1 MKTGDKRSLS
11 GGLGFTEPGSPLYGP
26 GVDQTGSGRCP
37 ASGFSFVVRSSRMR
51 FDSVF
56 PPMPT
61 PFRNGEIDPD
71 AIAFNVSK
79 WMQAG
84 LGGIVAL
91 GTNGESGLLDDR
103 ESDQVVAAARES
115 VPSDRVL
122 IAGTGRESTRATIAA
137 TQRAADLGADAALI
151 RTPSFF
157 KTMSTPALLVRHYTA
172 VADASPIP
180 ILLYNFPN
188 ATGVAFSADSVAQL
202 AEHKNI
208 VGMKESGTDAS
219 QFAQFVD
226 VTPPSFAM
234 LAGSGTVCNA
244 DLCLG
249 AVGGILAVAAVVP
262 EICLRVLKAVQ
273 EGRYDLARQLQ
284 KDMVT
289 LARLVTSGFGVP
301 GLKAALDIAG
311 YKGGDPRPPLLPAPA
326 DAREQI
332 RAELARVLEVV

>member
-1 MKTGDKRSLS
+1 
-11 GGLGFTEPGSPLYGP
+11 
-26 GVDQTGSGRCP
+26 
-37 ASGFSFVVRSSRMR
+37 MR

-61 PFRNGEIDPD
+61 PFRDGDVD
-71 AIAFNVSK
+71 TSAIAFNVGK
-79 WMQAG
+79 WMHAG

-91 GTNGESGLLDDR
+91 GTNGESGLLDER
-103 ESDQVVAAARES
+103 ESDQVLAAVRES
-115 VPSDRVL
+115 VPAERVL

-137 TQRAADLGADAALI
+137 TKRAAALGADAALI

-157 KTMSTPALLVRHYTA
+157 KTMSTPALLVRHYTE

-188 ATGVAFSADSVAQL
+188 ATGVAFSADSVARL
-202 AEHKNI
+202 AEHTNI
-208 VGMKESGTDAS
+208 VGMKESGTDAA

-226 VTPPSFAM
+226 ITPPSFAV
-234 LAGSGTVCNA
+234 LAGTGTVFYS

-249 AVGGILAVAAVVP
+249 AVGGILAIAAVVP
-262 EICLRVLKAVQ
+262 EMCLRILKAVR
-273 EGRYDLARQLQ
+273 EGRHDVARQLQ
-284 KDMVT
+284 KEMAT

-301 GLKAALDIAG
+301 GLKAALDLAG
-311 YKGGDPRPPLLPAPA
+311 YKGGDPRPPLVPAPA

>member
-1 MKTGDKRSLS
+1 
-11 GGLGFTEPGSPLYGP
+11 
-26 GVDQTGSGRCP
+26 
-37 ASGFSFVVRSSRMR
+37 MR

-61 PFRNGEIDPD
+61 PFRDGDVD
-71 AIAFNVSK
+71 TGAIAFNVGK
-79 WMQAG
+79 WMHAG

-91 GTNGESGLLDDR
+91 GTNGESGLLDES
-103 ESDQVVAAARES
+103 ESDQVLAAVRES
-115 VPSDRVL
+115 VPAERVL

-137 TQRAADLGADAALI
+137 TRRAAALGADAALI

-157 KTMSTPALLVRHYTA
+157 KTMATPALLVRHYTA

-188 ATGVAFSADSVAQL
+188 ATGVAFSADSVARL
-202 AEHKNI
+202 AEHTNI
-208 VGMKESGTDAS
+208 VGMKESGTDAA

-226 VTPPSFAM
+226 IAPPSFAV
-234 LAGSGTVCNA
+234 LAGTGTVFYS

-249 AVGGILAVAAVVP
+249 AVGGILAIAAVVP
-262 EICLRVLKAVQ
+262 EMCLRLLKAVRD
-273 EGRYDLARQLQ
+273 GRHDVARQLQ
-284 KDMVT
+284 KEMAT

-301 GLKAALDIAG
+301 GLKAALDLAG
-311 YKGGDPRPPLLPAPA
+311 YKGGDPRPPLVPAPA

-332 RAELARVLEVV
+332 RAELTRVLEVV

>member
-1 MKTGDKRSLS
+1 
-11 GGLGFTEPGSPLYGP
+11 
-26 GVDQTGSGRCP
+26 
-37 ASGFSFVVRSSRMR
+37 MR

-61 PFRNGEIDPD
+61 PFRDGDVD
-71 AIAFNVSK
+71 TSAIAFNVAK
-79 WMQAG
+79 WMHAG

-91 GTNGESGLLDDR
+91 GTNGESGLLDDS
-103 ESDQVVAAARES
+103 ESDQVLAAVRES
-115 VPSDRVL
+115 VPAERVL

-137 TQRAADLGADAALI
+137 TRRAAALGADAALI

-188 ATGVAFSADSVAQL
+188 ATGVAFSADSVARL
-202 AEHKNI
+202 AEDKNI
-208 VGMKESGTDAS
+208 VGMKESGTDAA

-226 VTPPSFAM
+226 IAPPSFAM
-234 LAGSGTVCNA
+234 LAGTGTVFYS

-249 AVGGILAVAAVVP
+249 AVGGILAIAAVVP
-262 EICLRVLKAVQ
+262 EMCLRILKAVR
-273 EGRYDLARQLQ
+273 EGRHDVARQLQ
-284 KDMVT
+284 KEMAT

-301 GLKAALDIAG
+301 GLKAALDLAG
-311 YKGGDPRPPLLPAPA
+311 YKGGDPRPPLVPAPA
-326 DAREQI
+326 EAREQI

>member
-1 MKTGDKRSLS
+1 
-11 GGLGFTEPGSPLYGP
+11 
-26 GVDQTGSGRCP
+26 
-37 ASGFSFVVRSSRMR
+37 
-51 FDSVF
+51 
-56 PPMPT
+56 MPT
-61 PFRNGEIDPD
+61 PFRDGDVD
-71 AIAFNVSK
+71 TSAIAFNVAK
-79 WMQAG
+79 WMHAG

-91 GTNGESGLLDDR
+91 GTNGESGLLDDS
-103 ESDQVVAAARES
+103 ESDQVLAAVRES
-115 VPSDRVL
+115 VPAERVL

-137 TQRAADLGADAALI
+137 TRRAAALGADAALI

-188 ATGVAFSADSVAQL
+188 ATGVAFSADSVARL

-208 VGMKESGTDAS
+208 VGMKESGTDAA

-226 VTPPSFAM
+226 IAPPSFAM
-234 LAGSGTVCNA
+234 LAGTGTVFYS

-249 AVGGILAVAAVVP
+249 AVGGILAIAAVVP
-262 EICLRVLKAVQ
+262 EMCLRLLKAVR
-273 EGRYDLARQLQ
+273 EGRHDAARQLQ
-284 KDMVT
+284 KEMAT

-301 GLKAALDIAG
+301 GLKAALDLAG
-311 YKGGDPRPPLLPAPA
+311 YKGGDPRPPLVPAPA
-326 DAREQI
+326 EAREQI

>member
-1 MKTGDKRSLS
+1 
-11 GGLGFTEPGSPLYGP
+11 
-26 GVDQTGSGRCP
+26 
-37 ASGFSFVVRSSRMR
+37 MR

-61 PFRNGEIDPD
+61 PFRDGDVD
-71 AIAFNVSK
+71 TSAIAFNVGK
-79 WMQAG
+79 WMHAG
-84 LGGIVAL
+84 LGGIVPL
-91 GTNGESGLLDDR
+91 GTTGESGLLDDR
-103 ESDQVVAAARES
+103 ESDQVLAAVRES
-115 VPSDRVL
+115 VPGDRVL

-137 TQRAADLGADAALI
+137 TRGAAALGADAALI

-188 ATGVAFSADSVAQL
+188 ATGVAFSADSASRL

-208 VGMKESGTDAS
+208 VGMKESGTDAA

-226 VTPPSFAM
+226 IAPPSFAM
-234 LAGSGTVCNA
+234 LAGTGTVFYP

-249 AVGGILAVAAVVP
+249 AIGGILAIAAVAP
-262 EICLRVLKAVQ
+262 EICLRLLRAVQ
-273 EGRYDLARQLQ
+273 QDRHQDARQLQ
-284 KDMVT
+284 KRMAP

-301 GLKAALDIAG
+301 GLKAALDLAG
-311 YKGGDPRPPLLPAPA
+311 YKGGTPRAPLAPA
-326 DAREQI
+326 TPEAQEHI
-332 RAELARVLEVV
+332 RAELARVAEVV